1 MNAPRHP
8 APSKEPLE
16 QAMSRENGCVHAI
29 DHGRSAQAS
38 IDGGGGAMTPH
49 ARILGIDMA
58 SGRRLPVC
66 GLSPR
71 IASGDL
77 WKGFRVEEVATPPGE
92 CPETAPANHIV
103 WTTMGTSKLVE
114 TITAARRSRWQVQPG
129 TMNLSPAGLAVSG
142 RSSHLGTIVM
152 VELAPRL
159 VSAAAP
165 SGGRVELRP
174 AYGVDDPLLAQ
185 LVAALR
191 DEASA
196 GATAGGCLYVE
207 SLGIALAAHLVHKY
221 AAAAPP
227 PRDQHG
233 ALSASELRRVLE
245 YIDAH
250 LGTDIALDHLAQAAG
265 MNVFAFVR
273 HFKQA
278 TGLPPHQYVLR
289 RRIER
294 ARSLLADTG
303 VSLVEI
309 ALRCGFGDQSSFST
323 AFRRWTRLT
332 PGGYRRTLS

>member
-1 MNAPRHP
+1 MNAPRHA

-16 QAMSRENGCVHAI
+16 QKTDMPTG
-29 DHGRSAQAS
+29 GRVA
-38 IDGGGGAMTPH
+38 
-49 ARILGIDMA
+49 L
-58 SGRRLPVC
+58 V

-77 WKGFRVEEVATPPGE
+77 WQGVRVEELATPPGE
-92 CPETAPANHIV
+92 CPERVPANHII

-114 TITAARRSRWQVQPG
+114 TIAAARRSRWQVQPG
-129 TMNLSPAGLAVSG
+129 TMNLSPAGLPVSG
-142 RSSHLGTIVM
+142 LASQPATIVM

-159 VSAAAP
+159 VNAAAP
-165 SGGRVELRP
+165 SGRRVELRP
-174 AYGVDDPLLAQ
+174 AYDVDDPLLAR
-185 LVAALR
+185 LVEALR
-191 DEASA
+191 DEACA
-196 GATAGGCLYVE
+196 GATAGGCLYVQ

-233 ALSASELRRVLE
+233 ALTGSELRRVRE

-250 LGTDIALDHLAQAAG
+250 LGTGIALDHLAQAAG
-265 MNVFAFVR
+265 MNVFAFIR
-273 HFKQA
+273 HFKKG

-294 ARSLLADTG
+294 ARSLLANTG
-303 VSLVEI
+303 VSLVDI

-332 PGGYRRTLS
+332 PGGYRKTLSGSESAELHKRKNPHCGE

>member
-1 MNAPRHP
+1 MNAPRHA

-16 QAMSRENGCVHAI
+16 QTMSRENGVHVLG
-29 DHGRSAQAS
+29 HGRSAQAS
-38 IDGGGGAMTPH
+38 I
-49 ARILGIDMA
+49 
-58 SGRRLPVC
+58 
-66 GLSPR
+66 PR

-77 WKGFRVEEVATPPGE
+77 GKGFRVEEVATSPGE
-92 CPETAPANHIV
+92 CPERAPTNHII
-103 WTTMGTSKLVE
+103 WTTTGTSKLVE
-114 TITAARRSRWQVQPG
+114 TIAAARRSRWQVQPG
-129 TMNLSPAGLAVSG
+129 TMNLSPAGVPVSG
-142 RSSHLGTIVM
+142 RSSQPATTVM

-185 LVAALR
+185 LVEALR
-191 DEASA
+191 AETRA
-196 GATAGGCLYVE
+196 GATAGGRLYVE
-207 SLGIALAAHLVHKY
+207 SLGIALAAHLARKY

-227 PRDQHG
+227 PRGQHG
-233 ALSASELRRVLE
+233 ALSASGLRRVLE
-245 YIDAH
+245 YIDAQ
-250 LGTDIALDHLAQAAG
+250 LETDLDLDHLAQAAG
-265 MNVFAFVR
+265 MNVFALVR

-303 VSLVEI
+303 VSLVEV

-332 PGGYRRTLS
+332 PGGYRKALS

>member
-1 MNAPRHP
+1 M
-8 APSKEPLE
+8 LF
-16 QAMSRENGCVHAI
+16 
-29 DHGRSAQAS
+29 RS
-38 IDGGGGAMTPH
+38 
-49 ARILGIDMA
+49 
-58 SGRRLPVC
+58 
-66 GLSPR
+66 
-71 IASGDL
+71 
-77 WKGFRVEEVATPPGE
+77 
-92 CPETAPANHIV
+92 
-103 WTTMGTSKLVE
+103 
-114 TITAARRSRWQVQPG
+114 QVQPG